1 MNDEPPKKLTLPDLF
16 RRMAERLE
24 RNADDGFGGCFL
36 ICPPAEGGAMME
48 TLIVDATQ
56 NPTDFW
62 ILLKSKCDAEI
73 RLLDE
78 RSRNAQAGFGR
89 R

>member
-1 MNDEPPKKLTLPDLF
+1 
-16 RRMAERLE
+16 
-24 RNADDGFGGCFL
+24 
-36 ICPPAEGGAMME
+36 MME